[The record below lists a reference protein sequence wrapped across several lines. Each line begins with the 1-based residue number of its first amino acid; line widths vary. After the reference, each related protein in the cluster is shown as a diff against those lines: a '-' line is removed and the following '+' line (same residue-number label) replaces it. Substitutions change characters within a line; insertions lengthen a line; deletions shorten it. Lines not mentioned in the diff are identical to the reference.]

1 MAEHS
6 YIYADTV
13 VIGGGTAGAAVA
25 ARLIQGTSQTVM
37 LLESGPDYGAYA
49 EQRWPPQL
57 LDARSLPGSHDWGYV
72 NEASTG
78 RPRHPLERA
87 RVMGGCSSHNGCA
100 AIWGSR
106 VDYDGWAALGNTGWS
121 ADELLPFFK
130 LANEMLRVKR
140 ISAAEITPW
149 QQACLDT
156 APKIGIPHVADLND
170 LDEDI
175 GMSTSP
181 VNIMDGVRWNSAFAY
196 LDALRGNG
204 RLIIRPQTQVD
215 RLRLEGSRVITVEAI
230 GPGGP
235 VTIEAGRVVVCAG
248 TYGSP
253 AILLRSGIGPDSELH
268 ALGIETKLDLA
279 VGQNLH
285 DHPAVYLKYSGTPQL
300 VAAMQDFAAKGGIL
314 FSEQTIGKFRSK
326 YCTTAYDLHLFP
338 VGGQFTD
345 GADAW
350 EFLLP
355 MANMVPLSRG
365 SVQLTSTD
373 PFATLKIDTAYLNDP
388 EGRDLAIL
396 WNGIELVRDYA
407 RQMPLADLIGEEISP
422 TVEYKNPEH
431 VRRDN
436 LHYYHAVGTCKMGP
450 ESDPSAVVDAHGKV
464 HGVDNLYVADA
475 SIMPVVPRANTNIP
489 ALVVGERISAWLTK
503 A

>member
-1 MAEHS
+1 MAGHLHF
-6 YIYADTV
+6 DTV

-25 ARLIQGTSQTVM
+25 ARLVEGTSQTV
-37 LLESGPDYGAYA
+37 LLIESGPDYGAFR
-49 EQRWPPQL
+49 EQSWPAPL
-57 LDARSLPGSHDWGYV
+57 LDARSLPGGHDWGYV
-72 NEASTG
+72 NGAGTG
-78 RPRHPLERA
+78 RPGHLLERA

-106 VDYDGWAALGNTGWS
+106 ADYDHWADLGNPGWS
-121 ADELLPFFK
+121 TDELLPFFK
-130 LANEMLRVKR
+130 LANETLRVKR
-140 ISAAEITPW
+140 ISSAEITPW

-156 APKIGIPHVADLND
+156 APKIGIPQVADLND

-181 VNIMDGVRWNSAFAY
+181 VNIVDGVRWNSAFAY
-196 LDALRGNG
+196 LDPLRDNERLTILAL
-204 RLIIRPQTQVD
+204 TQVD
-215 RLRLEGSRVITVEAI
+215 RLLLEGNRVIGLEAI
-230 GPGGP
+230 GSEGP
-235 VTIEAGRVVVCAG
+235 LTIEAGQVVVCAG

-253 AILLRSGIGPDSELH
+253 AILLRSGIGPAAELR
-268 ALGIETKLDLA
+268 ALGIESKLDLP
-279 VGQNLH
+279 VGKNLH
-285 DHPAVYLKYSGTPQL
+285 DHPAVYLTYSGTPQL
-300 VAAMQDFAAKGGIL
+300 VTAMLDFAAKGGIL
-314 FSEQTIGKFRSK
+314 FSEQTIAKFRSK

-345 GADAW
+345 TADRW

-355 MANMVPLSRG
+355 VANMIPLSCG

-373 PFATLKIDTAYLNDP
+373 PFATLNIDTAYLSDP
-388 EGRDLAIL
+388 EGRDLDIL

-407 RQMPLADLIGEEISP
+407 CQTPLANWIGEEIAP
-422 TVEYKNPEH
+422 TANYRTPED

-436 LHYYHAVGTCKMGP
+436 LHYYHPVGTCKMGP
-450 ESDPSAVVDAHGKV
+450 ASDPAAVVDARGKV

-475 SIMPVVPRANTNIP
+475 SIMPVIPRANTNIP
-489 ALVVGERISAWLTK
+489 ALVVGERISAWLTQ